1 MPPVQIRAKD
11 PNGFH
16 ITLSVATMDDVG
28 PMIRQLLAMG
38 YSPTA
43 AASESSAWSTG
54 ASGDGWQRTPTGE
67 PICGRHGVVMMKRTK
82 QNQEWFSH
90 RIQAA
95 NGEEKWCRGYRSGR
109 QDDGFDA

>member
-43 AASESSAWSTG
+43 AASESSAWS
-54 ASGDGWQRTPTGE
+54 PTGE